1 MQRKDDDMKRSLI
14 LVLLVCMT
22 LLIGC
27 SADAKSPSQ
36 KQTSITSEV
45 SKETG
50 EKYFSITA
58 DELRAV
64 IDRNLVGSDYEKLTG
79 GEEKID
85 TTGGKKT
92 KRRSYYPFE
101 REAGGLLSISQNT
114 NDDGVTRIT
123 IVGNA
128 DYLKEEDFKKM
139 YFLMGVLMGT
149 IDPDKSQEI
158 AGGLRLFDSPYT
170 NRLEGAEGANG
181 DYILQVDN
189 GSIVFTIKPL

>member
-1 MQRKDDDMKRSLI
+1 MKKILI

-22 LLIGC
+22 LLLGC
-27 SADAKSPSQ
+27 SADAKSSSQ
-36 KQTSITSEV
+36 KQTTITSEV
-45 SKETG
+45 DKETG
-50 EKYFSITA
+50 ENYFNITA
-58 DELRAV
+58 DELHAM
-64 IDRNLVGSDYEKLTG
+64 IDETLVGANYDKLTG

-85 TTGGKKT
+85 KTGGKET

-149 IDPDKSQEI
+149 IDPDKSEEI
-158 AGGLRLFDSPYT
+158 TDGLRLFDSPYT

-181 DYILQVDN
+181 DYIYQVDN